1 MKKDI
6 QLSIN
11 TIVSGAELV
20 AKNLLKNH
28 PEKSGEKF
36 HYMDAKIFDI
46 NDIKILVSYDTP
58 VAMVREGIGYDFM
71 RKNSFR
77 KKATV
82 SYPNVD
88 YEWVNYSRTT
98 ARQISRFFKDYAEK
112 YYTYREV

>member
-20 AKNLLKNH
+20 AKNLLRNH
-28 PEKSGEKF
+28 PEISGEKF
-36 HYMDAKIFDI
+36 HYMNAKIFAI
-46 NDIKILVSYDTP
+46 NGIKILVSYDTP

-71 RKNSFR
+71 RKNFFR

-82 SYPNVD
+82 SYPYE
-88 YEWVNYSRTT
+88 YEWVNYSNTT
-98 ARQISRFFKDYAEK
+98 SRQISRFFSDYAEK